1 MTGLYWPLIEI
12 DMESDQAKHYQIKTW
27 LGKLGRHNICIRCI
41 NLYNVSA
48 WLEKITDRLDNYS
61 IFISYSTYCEYHL
74 DWILLGFIPDNVTV
88 MGSDQDGRKKSH
100 NIFLRHPTITS
111 KLLIC
116 KNIYIKWYGLIFTI
130 CQWCQDIYYVKT

>member
-74 DWILLGFIPDNVTV
+74 DCVMSGFIPVNATV
-88 MGSDQDGRKKSH
+88 MDKWSRWKKESH
-100 NIFLRHPTITS
+100 NKFMKHPITS
-111 KLLIC
+111 KILIC
-116 KNIYIKWYGLIFTI
+116 KNKCKKVIQFNLYDRSMVPRYIL
-130 CQWCQDIYYVKT
+130 C